1 MAGNARFHD
10 KLHSKNH
17 HTLPTSGYYD
27 SASDPIASPASP
39 FQGDFH
45 INGTLSASNGIIIP
59 SSVIVGNLTATNA
72 IFDGVVKMDYL
83 SGEFDE
89 AILSDN
95 PSTVGNGSRTLTL
108 DFENGIYTTSVLNIN
123 SNVYCTSGIDAKSID
138 VDNGIVQNNFKVQND
153 LLVVG
158 NLTANQLKLNS
169 NLIGNGYL
177 NLNNSSSN
185 TTISANQ
192 ASGTNPLITMHYG
205 NVQKFKVNYDGSVE
219 SSGDVIGNNITL
231 LQTTSSLW
239 NDSRSSLQSNS
250 AIWNRAYSTINNLS
264 SNWNTTYNTVS
275 SISSNWSEV
284 YTSYQTNSGSWVNA
298 RTTLASNSGKW
309 ESSYNTLTATSA
321 NWNLAY
327 AWYNNDYT
335 TINNVVTSVNAYQNN
350 WNASYT
356 TLTSTS
362 GNWSGVYTS
371 YQTNSGNWV
380 EARTTL
386 SANSANWNETRTTVQ
401 TTSSDWLSGN
411 NTLTHSSSVIKTQI
425 LSTAQS
431 FYVPVTSVVLSA
443 ANVNLSA
450 NSPTYISVTN
460 ATGAEQFN
468 LPTGLNSVHNGL
480 TFVIKNNTITN
491 NHFHVYYNGSALQ
504 QIDQYQR
511 YSFIW
516 NSTTWLVF

>member
-1 MAGNARFHD
+1 MAGTARFHD

-17 HTLPTSGYYD
+17 HTSPTAGYFD

-45 INGTLSASNGIIIP
+45 INGTLSASSGIIIP

-72 IFDGVVKMDYL
+72 IFNGVVKMDYL

-95 PSTVGNGSRTLTL
+95 PSTVGNGPNTLTL
-108 DFENGIYTTSVLNIN
+108 EFANGIYTNSVLNIN
-123 SNVYCTSGIDAKSID
+123 SNVYSTSGIEAKSID
-138 VDNGIVQNNFKVQND
+138 VDYGLVQNDFKVQND
-153 LLVVG
+153 LLVVR

-169 NLIGNGYL
+169 NIITDSNII
-177 NLNNSSSN
+177 LNNTTSN

-192 ASGTNPLITMHYG
+192 NGGANPLLVLLNS
-205 NVQKFKVNYDGSVE
+205 NVEKFKVNYDGSVICD
-219 SSGDVIGNNITL
+219 GDLTADNITL
-231 LQTTSSLW
+231 LQTASSTWDNSNTL
-239 NDSRSSLQSNS
+239 LQSNS
-250 AIWNRAYSTINNLS
+250 AFWNRAYSSMTNLS
-264 SNWNTTYNTVS
+264 SNWNSTYTTVS

-298 RTTLASNSGKW
+298 RTTLVSNSGNW
-309 ESSYNTLTATSA
+309 ESSYNTLTSTSG

-335 TINNVVTSVNAYQNN
+335 TINNAATSVNAYQNN
-350 WNASYT
+350 WNASFT
-356 TLTSTS
+356 ALTSTS
-362 GNWSGVYTS
+362 GNWNDV
-371 YQTNSGNWV
+371 
-380 EARTTL
+380 
-386 SANSANWNETRTTVQ
+386 RTTVQ

-411 NTLTHSSSVIKTQI
+411 NTLTHSSSVIKTQS

-431 FYVPVTSVVLSA
+431 LYVPVTSISLAA

-450 NSPTYISVTN
+450 NTPTYISVTN
-460 ATGAEQFN
+460 ATGAEQLN

-480 TFVIKNNTITN
+480 TFVIKNNTTTN

-504 QIDQYQR
+504 QVDQYQR